1 MGIRGRKARHARTMA
16 HAATAL
22 YRGRTGGRRAKGN
35 GVTASDST
43 GPNADRRAGG
53 VIASAVPYL
62 AAAGLAA
69 VTLLSLRGLSP
80 GWTTALWAVLAGV
93 WAIFAAELA
102 VALVNVRS
110 LPPSRHADLALLVVS
125 VAVPVAAFLLPVVPG
140 DRPLFFGI
148 WVLRILSDIAGVRIV
163 ARVLR
168 AELRNLLGVTALFL
182 VIVFAAALLAY
193 LAERDAQPDQFGSIP
208 AAMWW
213 AVTTLTTT
221 GYGDEIPRSF
231 AGRALAGVVMM
242 SGIGVFALWAGILAT
257 GFAQELRRRDF
268 SLVWKMVARTP
279 VFASVDRGDLAG
291 IVEALRPRRYGAGAA
306 VCKKGQPGTEMYFIT
321 EGRVRIEAPVPVEL
335 GAGEWFGEMAL
346 VTGAPRTATVTA
358 ATAVE
363 VLTLHV
369 ADFQRLFGRDSD
381 LARTIR
387 RTADER
393 AQANAAAAH
402 SPAPDHAPDDTP
414 EPRPVSPPP

>member
-1 MGIRGRKARHARTMA
+1 MPNAGQQ
-16 HAATAL
+16 
-22 YRGRTGGRRAKGN
+22 GRTGVGRRAVARVLG
-35 GVTASDST
+35 
-43 GPNADRRAGG
+43 RA
-53 VIASAVPYL
+53 APYL
-62 AAAGLAA
+62 AGVA
-69 VTLLSLRGLSP
+69 
-80 GWTTALWAVLAGV
+80 LAGV
-93 WAIFAAELA
+93 AALTYPGLPEGWRDALWTLLLVIWALFTVDLAANLATLRDLPPARRPVLA
-102 VALVNVRS
+102 VA
-110 LPPSRHADLALLVVS
+110 ALS
-125 VAVPVAAFLLPVVPG
+125 VAIPALAFVLPVTPP
-140 DRPLFFGI
+140 DRALFFGV
-148 WVLRILSDIAGVRIV
+148 WLLRVLAEISGVRIV
-163 ARVLR
+163 ARVMR
-168 AELRNLLGVTALFL
+168 AESRNLLGVTALFL

-213 AVTTLTTT
+213 AVVTLTTT

-268 SLVWKMVARTP
+268 SLVWQMVARTP
-279 VFASVDRGDLAG
+279 VFATVDRGDLAG

-306 VCKKGQPGTEMYFIT
+306 VCRKGQPGTEMFFIT

-335 GAGEWFGEMAL
+335 GAGQWFGEMAL
-346 VTGAPRTATVTA
+346 VTGAPRTATVMA

-369 ADFQRLFGRDSD
+369 ADFQRLFGKDSE

-387 RTADER
+387 ETAEAR
-393 AQANAAAAH
+393 AQANAAASVVANAAAG
-402 SPAPDHAPDDTP
+402 APGTGAG
-414 EPRPVSPPP
+414 ES